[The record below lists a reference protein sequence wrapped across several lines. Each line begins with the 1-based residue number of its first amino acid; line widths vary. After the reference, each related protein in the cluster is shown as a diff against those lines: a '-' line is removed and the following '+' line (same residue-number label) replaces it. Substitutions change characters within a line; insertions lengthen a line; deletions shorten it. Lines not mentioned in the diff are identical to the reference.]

1 MMNSRTWNSHRSKK
15 TLNKIAFI
23 IILILIAL
31 YMLVPIYIL
40 VKVSFGTTQEVMTQ
54 HPTLLPHSIT
64 LEHWKTVLGS
74 GNVQAPLIKSLIVS
88 TTATAI
94 AILIVAPAAYAISR
108 LNRKV
113 KLAYIMTLFF
123 TKMFP
128 TVGIALPISV
138 RFLSWNLLD
147 TNVGLILADL
157 IGQIPFMAWILVST
171 FSAIPIDLEEA
182 AQIDGASRM
191 QTLLKVVFPVA
202 AQGIAVSAM
211 YVWLNCWNEFT
222 YALYLS
228 LTTKTLP
235 LMVYY
240 YTQRSGMFETAAYS
254 TILAIPVIIVTFIL
268 QRYLKSDYLSGAVK
282 G

>member
-31 YMLVPIYIL
+31 YMVVPIYIL

>member
-54 HPTLLPHSIT
+54 YPTLLPHSIT

>member
-1 MMNSRTWNSHRSKK
+1 MMNSISWNSHSRKK
-15 TLNKIAFI
+15 ILNKAAFI
-23 IILILIAL
+23 IILFLIAL
-31 YMLVPIYIL
+31 YMVVPIYIL

-74 GNVQAPLIKSLIVS
+74 GNVQSPLIKSLIVS

-108 LNRKV
+108 LNRKI

-147 TNVGLILADL
+147 TNVGLVLADL

>member
-74 GNVQAPLIKSLIVS
+74 GNVQAPLIKSLIIS

>member
-23 IILILIAL
+23 IILILISL
-31 YMLVPIYIL
+31 YMVVPIYIL

-254 TILAIPVIIVTFIL
+254 TILAISVIIVTFIL

>member
-1 MMNSRTWNSHRSKK
+1 MMNSRTWNFHRSKK

>member
-23 IILILIAL
+23 IILILISL
-31 YMLVPIYIL
+31 YMVVPIYIL

-191 QTLLKVVFPVA
+191 QTLLRVVFPVA